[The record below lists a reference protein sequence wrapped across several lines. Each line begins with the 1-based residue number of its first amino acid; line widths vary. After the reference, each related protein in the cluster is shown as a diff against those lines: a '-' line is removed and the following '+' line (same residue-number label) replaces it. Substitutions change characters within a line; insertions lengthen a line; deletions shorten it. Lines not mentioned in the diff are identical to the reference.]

1 MMGLKRRKPL
11 AMQLMAALAVTAIV
25 GLFRPSPAEAS
36 NWLEMNFWLSGPR
49 YDANVPACNN
59 DWVLSTIRSRFA
71 TKESR
76 FWMSDLSIKEMGDIK
91 QVAFRPWSEETVPR
105 RFCAGKVLVSDGR
118 WRQVYYSI
126 VEDGGIIGAK
136 WGVEWCVVGLDR
148 NWAYNPAC
156 KMARP

>member
-1 MMGLKRRKPL
+1 MLGLRRIVPL
-11 AMQLMAALAVTAIV
+11 CAAIAAMAIV
-25 GLFRPSPAEAS
+25 ELFRAAPAQAS

-49 YDANVPACNN
+49 YDAKLPPCDN

-71 TKESR
+71 TKEGR
-76 FWMSDLSIKEMGDIK
+76 FWMSDLSIREMGEIK
-91 QVAFRPWSEETVPR
+91 QVAFRPWAEATLPR

-126 VEDGGIIGAK
+126 VEDGGMIGAK